1 MNKAA
6 IESAKLIINTV
17 APLLKKYRVSFD
29 DAPPAYFVGHLA
41 EKVSD
46 GVISRKAAQETLEFL
61 MWIRFDETYRMEK

>member
-29 DAPPAYFVGHLA
+29 DAPPAYFVGYLSENIA
-41 EKVSD
+41 D

-61 MWIRFDETYRMEK
+61 MWMRFDGTYRMEK